1 MYGQAQF
8 QLKCC
13 MLNSSQ
19 GRVNG
24 KSEPHLTAGHE
35 SWHEHPVVDLLLVM
49 KATVV
54 DLLLVMKATVGRQAT
69 LCVVD
74 PVSFTAPVLHLL
86 CTQTTMTIYG
96 LKIYPV

>member
-1 MYGQAQF
+1 MS
-8 QLKCC
+8 
-13 MLNSSQ
+13 NSSQ

-35 SWHEHPVVDLLLVM
+35 SWHEHP
-49 KATVV
+49 VV

-96 LKIYPV
+96 LKIYLV